1 MRNRPMPTPAVL
13 PIPCD
18 ARGCTFNDVGGHQ
31 YIIHPSQPVSV
42 PNEALV
48 SLKPVDRS
56 GYYVPPCM
64 EGTRENILKKIDQ
77 WLDDVNAPNVLW
89 LNGCPGVGKS
99 AIASSLISRLTD
111 RRRLG
116 SSFFFKRGDIMLSD
130 PAAVWRTIAY
140 DLAQHST
147 TFADNL
153 VEILKGR
160 TILHKRPDVALHFKF
175 LIEIPL
181 TKSYDKSSSRDV
193 PVIVIDALDECNSEG
208 PRGAQKR
215 HFLHTLTQWSRL
227 SHTFKLVIT
236 GRDERI
242 IPESFRDICMQM
254 ALPTGDSVSND
265 ANEDIRRFFEERFAN
280 IRDSLSPRWKWKRVL
295 DVLTTRAAGLFI
307 WAETVVKF
315 VDQGLPVE
323 RLELALK
330 GDLGGGNDITK
341 LYQQVLQLSF
351 TEAKGRTLEVFR
363 LVVGAIVLAKGHIRC
378 SDLQQLVQEED
389 SSVKFIL
396 DKLSSVIFVV
406 DPDESIQIG
415 HLSFSEFLCD
425 RERCP
430 PEFFINRDQQS
441 QKLAL
446 SCFRLM
452 KHGLKFNI
460 CDLKTS
466 HLLNDEVEDLSQ
478 KTETHISTALLYS
491 CRFWAA
497 HLRGTKFQSD
507 IHTAVIEEIKDFLY
521 VRLLFWL
528 EVMSLKKEVSAA
540 NVALLTLAYWIQ
552 VSCFLLFS

>member
-1 MRNRPMPTPAVL
+1 
-13 PIPCD
+13 
-18 ARGCTFNDVGGHQ
+18 
-31 YIIHPSQPVSV
+31 
-42 PNEALV
+42 
-48 SLKPVDRS
+48 
-56 GYYVPPCM
+56 M
-64 EGTRENILKKIDQ
+64 EGTRENVLKDIDQ

-89 LNGCPGVGKS
+89 LQGCPGVGKS
-99 AIASSLISRLTD
+99 ALASTLISRLTE

-181 TKSYDKSSSRDV
+181 TKSYDQSDSSRDV

-215 HFLHTLTQWSRL
+215 HFLHTLTQWSHL
-227 SHTFKLVIT
+227 SHRFKLIIT

-242 IPESFRDICMQM
+242 IPESFRDICMRM
-254 ALPTGDSVSND
+254 ALPTGGSVSND
-265 ANEDIRRFFEERFAN
+265 ANEDIRRFFEERFVN

-295 DVLTTRAAGLFI
+295 DVLTARAAGLFI

-323 RLELALK
+323 RLELALE

-351 TEAKGRTLEVFR
+351 AKAEGRTLEVFR
-363 LVVGAIVLAKGHIRC
+363 LVVGAIVLAKGPIRY
-378 SDLQQLVQEED
+378 SDLRQLVPEPD

-396 DKLSSVIFVV
+396 DKLSSVIFIVG
-406 DPDESIQIG
+406 PKESIQIG

-430 PEFFINRDQQS
+430 AEFFINRDQQS

-452 KHGLKFNI
+452 EHGLKFNI
-460 CDLKTS
+460 CNLETS
-466 HLLNDEVEDLSQ
+466 HLLNDEVKDLSQ
-478 KTETHISTALLYS
+478 KTETHIPTASLYA

-497 HLRGTKFQSD
+497 HLRGTTHQSD
-507 IHTAVIEEIKDFLY
+507 THTAVIKEVKDFLY
-521 VRLLFWL
+521 NRLLFWL
-528 EVMSLKKEVSAA
+528 EVMSLKKEVSVA

-552 VSCFLLFS
+552 VSGFSLFSHCTYKLTLAGF